1 MFDSPEFPQSLEE
14 DVFEAWLEK
23 GRESPITYE
32 YMLIVW
38 DETTDSYHPLY
49 AEDRADVKEKNPGF
63 YGESPMHTATIAIYD
78 LFSESKLGFEP
89 FRNWDF

>member
-1 MFDSPEFPQSLEE
+1 MFDSPEFPKSLGE

-38 DETTDSYHPLY
+38 DGTIDSYQPLY
-49 AEDRADVKEKNPGF
+49 AEDREDVKEKNPGF
-63 YGESPMHTATIAIYD
+63 YGESPTHTATIAIYD

-89 FRNWDF
+89 FRK